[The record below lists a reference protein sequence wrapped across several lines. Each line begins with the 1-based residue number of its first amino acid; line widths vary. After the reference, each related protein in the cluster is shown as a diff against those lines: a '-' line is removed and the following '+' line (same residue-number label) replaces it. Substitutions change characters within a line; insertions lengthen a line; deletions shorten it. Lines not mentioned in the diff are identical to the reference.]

1 MAKEKSHAA
10 KRPTKIWNINVD
22 NIIISKLVQTKTNS
36 KYLIEYLDKTTRSL
50 VFIMPKMSGNVKTF
64 KVKERNNKLVSF
76 RIDNEKL
83 LQKYKAIWTNIEDL

>member
-22 NIIISKLVQTKTNS
+22 NIIISKLVETKTNS
-36 KYLIEYLDKTTRSL
+36 KYLIGYLDKTTRPL